1 VSATRPSPTTPGA
14 LLCPRCGSAL
24 REDQDWCLECGLA
37 ARTRVHPPPG
47 WRLPI
52 AATLLVALLA
62 AAGIA
67 FGLAAI
73 FDKQH
78 TTLPAATV
86 TTPATTTGPTATA
99 PSTLTTPTVPTT
111 TTGASTFPGASTATT
126 PTTVTPATVVPGTR
140 TPGAKTPRAGATP
153 PQRVITVAG
162 HRITIPAATP

>member
-1 VSATRPSPTTPGA
+1 MSATRPSPTTPGA

-52 AATLLVALLA
+52 AATLLVALLL

-67 FGLAAI
+67 LGLAAI
-73 FDKQH
+73 FDKRH
-78 TTLPAATV
+78 ATPPAATV
-86 TTPATTTGPTATA
+86 TAPATTAPAATT
-99 PSTLTTPTVPTT
+99 PSTTPPTVPTA
-111 TTGASTFPGASTATT
+111 TTGASTFPGAGTTST
-126 PTTVTPATVVPGTR
+126 PTTVTPATVVPSTR
-140 TPGAKTPRAGATP
+140 TPGATTPRTRT

-162 HRITIPAATP
+162 HRVTIPSPTP